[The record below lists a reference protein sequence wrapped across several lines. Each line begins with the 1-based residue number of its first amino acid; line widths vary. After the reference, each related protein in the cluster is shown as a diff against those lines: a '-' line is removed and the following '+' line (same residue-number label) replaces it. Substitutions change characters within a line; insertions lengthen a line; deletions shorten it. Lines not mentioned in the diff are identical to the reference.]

1 MSKKNEPKEKKGF
14 SLRGLFTKDPS
25 TKDLKN
31 TETSNLNQGDFRL
44 LSGHTENFMSVD
56 QSKLKRMIT
65 MSEKAQL
72 D

>member
-1 MSKKNEPKEKKGF
+1 MIKKNEPKEKKGF

-25 TKDLKN
+25 TKDLKK
-31 TETSNLNQGDFRL
+31 TETSNLNQGDLRL
-44 LSGHTENFMSVD
+44 LSGHTENFMIID
-56 QSKLKRMIT
+56 QSKIKRMIS